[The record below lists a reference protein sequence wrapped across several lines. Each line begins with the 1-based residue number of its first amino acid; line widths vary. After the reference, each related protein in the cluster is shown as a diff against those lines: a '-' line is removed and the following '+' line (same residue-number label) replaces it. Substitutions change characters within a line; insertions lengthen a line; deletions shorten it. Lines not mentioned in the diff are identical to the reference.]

1 MFGRPRS
8 LVEGGRSR
16 SFPKVAAT
24 MNRAHDCLWN
34 SFNVGAA
41 NKNLMSVKSC
51 PTKNGKGRE
60 LVARRG
66 RLNDACHRL
75 SQIFFGALCKHPEG
89 VLSKH

>member
-1 MFGRPRS
+1 MNRNESSTREKS
-8 LVEGGRSR
+8 DVRTTTLAEGERSR

-60 LVARRG
+60 LVERMG
-66 RLNDACHRL
+66 TP
-75 SQIFFGALCKHPEG
+75 K
-89 VLSKH
+89 